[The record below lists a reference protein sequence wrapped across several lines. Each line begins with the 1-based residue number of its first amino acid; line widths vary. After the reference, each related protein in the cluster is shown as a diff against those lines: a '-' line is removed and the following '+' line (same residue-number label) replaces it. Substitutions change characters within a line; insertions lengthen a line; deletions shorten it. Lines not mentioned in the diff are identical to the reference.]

1 MFRATDVSVRV
12 VVSSPDNGPT
22 GWDIHLGL
30 KGSTLSHF
38 VPSPATSDVAQVIIY
53 SSHYYRSS
61 FFVTYISH
69 TSLFTISNTHPL
81 YMHAPHAKTYTYQ
94 ASMIRGR
101 RIGVREMK
109 ANSHDRRTMFHP
121 SCSES
126 CRIYYMM
133 SRIHEEHEMM
143 ILHTWQ
149 TGRNFE

>member
-1 MFRATDVSVRV
+1 MPIIDASLDCRYSREKGCRNDTHTSERCILNVQAFRATDVSVRV

-30 KGSTLSHF
+30 KGSTLSHL

-81 YMHAPHAKTYTYQ
+81 YMHAPHAKTYTHQ
-94 ASMIRGR
+94 ASI
-101 RIGVREMK
+101 
-109 ANSHDRRTMFHP
+109 
-121 SCSES
+121 
-126 CRIYYMM
+126 
-133 SRIHEEHEMM
+133 
-143 ILHTWQ
+143 
-149 TGRNFE
+149 